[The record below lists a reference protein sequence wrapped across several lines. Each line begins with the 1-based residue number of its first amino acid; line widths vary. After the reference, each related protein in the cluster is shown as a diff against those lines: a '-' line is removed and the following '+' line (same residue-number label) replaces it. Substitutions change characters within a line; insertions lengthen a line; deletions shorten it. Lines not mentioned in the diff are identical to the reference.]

1 MTKLVCPVLCPVM
14 FLLATTA
21 IITASSSIVQA
32 FVPTPSSISLG
43 IATNLQSVERSSKI
57 ARATTTIKTR
67 LLPNEALSRCHK
79 YYSTLRDTNEDVV
92 LYSDD
97 DYDDDVDDDDEGSG
111 GGGGGTPWDQS
122 SRWHN
127 LSPSVKKRIVKEAED
142 RAVRNKKK
150 REPSS
155 EKKRRLMM
163 FYKKLEIKSK
173 RASRTTRPMPTNS
186 PDRTTLSSLQTG
198 QALNGTVISLANFG
212 AYIDVGSECDGLL
225 HVSQITREQ
234 FVEHPRQVLH
244 PGDEVQV
251 WLVRCSPE
259 MKKMQLTMLPST
271 LGGENDDEE
280 EEDEEGEERIQL
292 EDLSINDELWG
303 KITRV
308 TSFGAYVE
316 LGAEAKG
323 WLHFMDH
330 PEFTMGM
337 VPAEFMGV
345 GDRIRCWVVNVE
357 ADRDR
362 LKLTAN
368 RPDNL
373 PGPRRE
379 MIMQ

>member
-1 MTKLVCPVLCPVM
+1 
-14 FLLATTA
+14 
-21 IITASSSIVQA
+21 
-32 FVPTPSSISLG
+32 
-43 IATNLQSVERSSKI
+43 
-57 ARATTTIKTR
+57 
-67 LLPNEALSRCHK
+67 
-79 YYSTLRDTNEDVV
+79 VV
-92 LYSDD
+92 LYSDE
-97 DYDDDVDDDDEGSG
+97 DYDDDVDDDDGGRVGSVG
-111 GGGGGTPWDQS
+111 EIPWDQS

-173 RASRTTRPMPTNS
+173 KASLTTRPLPTNS
-186 PDRTTLSSLQTG
+186 PDRTTLSSLQPG
-198 QALNGTVISLANFG
+198 QVLNGTVISLTNFG
-212 AYIDVGSECDGLL
+212 AYVDVGSECDGLL

-244 PGDEVQV
+244 PGDEVDV

-271 LGGENDDEE
+271 MGGESDDE
-280 EEDEEGEERIQL
+280 DDEERIQL
-292 EDLSINDELWG
+292 ADLTVNDELWG

-379 MIMQ
+379 MYMK